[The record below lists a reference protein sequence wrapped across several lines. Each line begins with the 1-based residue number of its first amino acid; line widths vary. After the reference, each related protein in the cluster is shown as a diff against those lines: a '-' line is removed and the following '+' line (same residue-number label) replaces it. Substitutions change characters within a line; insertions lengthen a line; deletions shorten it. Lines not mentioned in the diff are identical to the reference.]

1 MSTKKQK
8 AMTKS
13 IVLSRDVLNTIKSLP
28 MQQQFSILSAIAGEM
43 IMGAVIHNELTTE
56 EMQIYSLIKR
66 NITRDSLGY
75 DV

>member
-43 IMGAVIHNELTTE
+43 IMGAVIRNELTTE

>member
-75 DV
+75 DA